1 MARKY
6 SITRTVQHQ
15 NVTAL
20 VFDKNTAE
28 AFNKT
33 IPISPVITD
42 PAKLARVVAKT
53 IDNDNEKFIEVVDVE
68 VVEKCYGISVED
80 FMAHAVE
87 LDPKTRHALSEN

>member
-33 IPISPVITD
+33 ITVSPVITD
-42 PAKLARVVAKT
+42 PAKLSKAVAKR
-53 IDNDNEKFIEVVDVE
+53 IDNDDNKFIEVVDVE

-87 LDPKTRHALSEN
+87 LNPKTRHALSEN